1 MNDIR
6 RLLERQARWQRAR
19 KALPWPEKIRMVEMI
34 RESASHL
41 RAKASKENPRN
52 TSDRDN

>member
-1 MNDIR
+1 MSEIR

-19 KALPWPEKIRMVEMI
+19 RALPWPEKIRIAEMI

-41 RAKASKENPRN
+41 RGKASGEYRRN

>member
-1 MNDIR
+1 MSDIR

-19 KALPWPEKIRMVEMI
+19 RALPWPEKIRMAEMI

-41 RAKASKENPRN
+41 RAKVSSENRRN
-52 TSDRDN
+52 TPDRDN

>member
-1 MNDIR
+1 MSDIR
-6 RLLERQARWQRAR
+6 RLVERQARWQRAR
-19 KALPWPEKIRMVEMI
+19 RALPWPEKIRIAEMI

-41 RAKASKENPRN
+41 RAKAGSENRRN

>member
-6 RLLERQARWQRAR
+6 WLLERQARWQRAR
-19 KALPWPEKIRMVEMI
+19 RALPWPEKIRMAEMI

-41 RAKASKENPRN
+41 RAKVSRENRRN
-52 TSDRDN
+52 TQDCDN